1 MKKYIVLLLFFGMT
15 TLLSAQNF
23 FGGVIAGI
31 NASQV
36 DGDNFS
42 GYKKAGFNGGG
53 FVGYQ
58 FTRRSGLRFGIE
70 FSQKGA
76 RQNPKYDENGNLI
89 SPNAYTFLFRENCI
103 DIPVAYMFYLNR
115 LFVFEGGL
123 SYTYIFNA
131 MRSYDD
137 TGSNDMSDIKKNS
150 INMLLG
156 VNVNITKHL
165 FANLR
170 FSYGL
175 TPIGKAT
182 TQLTRGIFGV
192 VGQYNNVFTLSLG
205 WNFGKGN
212 KF

>member
-1 MKKYIVLLLFFGMT
+1 MKKIILLIFCCSIGFT
-15 TLLSAQNF
+15 IAAQNF

-36 DGDNFS
+36 DGDNYS
-42 GYKKAGFNGGG
+42 GYRQVGFNGGG

-58 FTRRSGLRFGIE
+58 FTKRSGLRFGIE

-89 SPNAYTFLFRENCI
+89 SNNPYTYIFRENCI
-103 DIPVAYMFYLNR
+103 DIPVSYLFYLNR

-131 MRSYDD
+131 KREYDD
-137 TGSNDMSDIKKNS
+137 TGMNDLSDIRKNS
-150 INMLLG
+150 INVLLG
-156 VNVNITKHL
+156 INVNITKHL

-175 TPIGKAT
+175 TPVGKAT
-182 TQLTRGIFGV
+182 TQRTRGLFGE
-192 VGQYNNVFTLSLG
+192 VGQYNNMFTLSLG
-205 WNFGKGN
+205 WNFGKGGT
-212 KF
+212 K

>member
-1 MKKYIVLLLFFGMT
+1 MKKYIVLFLFFCIST
-15 TLLSAQNF
+15 ILPAQNF
-23 FGGVIAGI
+23 FGGVIVGI

-36 DGDNFS
+36 DGDNYS

-58 FTRRSGLRFGIE
+58 FTKRSGVRFGIE

-76 RQNPKYDENGNLI
+76 KQNPKYDENGNLI
-89 SPNAYTFLFRENCI
+89 SSNAYTYVFHQNCI
-103 DIPVAYMFYLNR
+103 DVPFAYQFYLNR

-123 SYTYIFNA
+123 SYTYIFHA
-131 MRSYDD
+131 KREYDD
-137 TGSNDMSDIKKNS
+137 TGTNDLSDIKKNS

-156 VNVNITKHL
+156 MNVNISKRL

-170 FSYGL
+170 FSYSL

-182 TQLTRGIFGV
+182 TQHTRGLLGII
-192 VGQYNNVFTLSLG
+192 GQYNNVFTLSLG
-205 WNFGKGN
+205 WNFGKGSRD
-212 KF
+212 